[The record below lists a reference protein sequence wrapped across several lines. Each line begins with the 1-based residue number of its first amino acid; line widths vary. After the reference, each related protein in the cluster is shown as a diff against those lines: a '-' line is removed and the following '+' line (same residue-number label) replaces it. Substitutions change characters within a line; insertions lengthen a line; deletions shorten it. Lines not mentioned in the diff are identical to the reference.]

1 MINNKINTKNLLAL
15 FCADVEIKLL
25 KESDQETY
33 KDKLY
38 TSSEIIKQLEKSMFD
53 LLSIL
58 ENNKYN
64 YDK

>member
-1 MINNKINTKNLLAL
+1 MINNKINNQNLLAL

-38 TSSEIIKQLEKSMFD
+38 TSNEIIKQLQKSMFD